1 MESPSGGVDWAT
13 SQETS
18 QLKVIAREE
27 DTPWG
32 IYSDQFSDINSDIVP
47 HPPIVE
53 ISYPCLCGDELY
65 IEYEGDGAQAQEECC
80 QEHHQAQQG
89 QQAEVV
95 RCGL

>member
-27 DTPWG
+27 DRPWG
-32 IYSDQFSDINSDIVP
+32 MYSDQFSDIVP
-47 HPPIVE
+47 PTIVE
-53 ISYPCLCGDELY
+53 ISYPRFCGDELY

-80 QEHHQAQQG
+80 QEDHQTQQG